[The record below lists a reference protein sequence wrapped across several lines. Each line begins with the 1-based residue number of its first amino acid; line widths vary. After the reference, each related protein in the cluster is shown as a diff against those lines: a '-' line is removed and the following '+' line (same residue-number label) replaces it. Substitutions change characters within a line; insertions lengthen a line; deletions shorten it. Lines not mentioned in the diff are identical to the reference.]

1 MPDIRELIDLV
12 QNVFSGAGSLV
23 PLAIML
29 VVVAGFW
36 KTLNKAALPPWGALV
51 PIYNIILIADM
62 AGRPIWWAL
71 VWIVLFFIGTTGA
84 FIGSS
89 IGASICWLVASIMWF
104 IMMHDI
110 SLRFGKGLLF
120 AVGLFLFLP
129 LFIVILGFGRSE
141 YR

>member
-1 MPDIRELIDLV
+1 MPDIRSLIDLI
-12 QNVFSGAGSLV
+12 QSAMAGTVSL
-23 PLAIML
+23 LALAVGL
-29 VVVAGFW
+29 VVIAGFW
-36 KTLNKAALPPWGALV
+36 KTLNKASLPPWGVLV

-62 AGRPIWWAL
+62 AGRPMWWAF

-84 FIGSS
+84 IVGSS
-89 IGASICWLVASIMWF
+89 IGALICWLVASIMWF

-129 LFIVILGFGRSE
+129 LFIVILGFGKSE